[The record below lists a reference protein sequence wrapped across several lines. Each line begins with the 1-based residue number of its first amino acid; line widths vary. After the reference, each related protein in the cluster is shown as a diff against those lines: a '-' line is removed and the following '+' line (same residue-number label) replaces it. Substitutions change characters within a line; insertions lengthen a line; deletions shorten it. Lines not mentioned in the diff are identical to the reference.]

1 MTHYQTKHIM
11 VIEKIKML
19 EDPYCSR
26 TNIWVKGVLLIAGWL
41 GTPQT
46 SRVEIQIIWDN
57 AVDDFANTC

>member
-1 MTHYQTKHIM
+1 M